1 MLVVGLTGGIATG
14 KSTVSALLAS
24 HGIPIIDADLLARQA
39 VEPGTRAHRNI
50 VKVFG
55 QEVLVSSLESSS
67 PPSANTDIR
76 DWRIRPID
84 RKKLGSIIFNDEGKR
99 KALNGIVHP
108 AVTRAIL
115 WGVVK
120 AWMKGEKIVVVDVPL
135 LIEGG
140 LWKWMGKVVV
150 VYCSPELQLQRLM
163 ARDNSTHADASSR
176 LNSQLPITSKVPH
189 ADIVIDNSGTPAD
202 LKGEVMSC
210 IGKLERA
217 VGWGWLLSWLVP
229 PVGLLSALWC
239 LACRALRRRMVD
251 ARGRRTKRS

>member
-24 HGIPIIDADLLARQA
+24 HGIPIIDTDLLARQA
-39 VEPGTRAHRNI
+39 VEPGTRAHREI
-50 VKVFG
+50 VKFFG
-55 QEVLVSSLESSS
+55 KEVLLSSS
-67 PPSANTDIR
+67 GSSFPSSANTDTR

-99 KALNGIVHP
+99 KVLNGIVHP
-108 AVTRAIL
+108 SITRAIL

-120 AWMKGEKIVVVDVPL
+120 AWLKGEKTVVVDVPL

-140 LWKWMGKVVV
+140 LWKWMGKVIV
-150 VYCSPELQLQRLM
+150 VYCSPELQVQRLM
-163 ARDNSTHADASSR
+163 VRDGSNHADASSR
-176 LNSQLPITSKVPH
+176 LNSQLPIVSKVGY

-202 LKGEVMSC
+202 LKGEAMSC

-239 LACRALRRRMVD
+239 LGWRALRRRMEN
-251 ARGRRTKRS
+251 ARGRTKRS

>member
-1 MLVVGLTGGIATG
+1 M
-14 KSTVSALLAS
+14 
-24 HGIPIIDADLLARQA
+24 
-39 VEPGTRAHRNI
+39 
-50 VKVFG
+50 KVFG
-55 QEVLVSSLESSS
+55 QEVLLSSLESSS

-150 VYCSPELQLQRLM
+150 VYWCVSFAFFYHTLLAYMSYTLCSFLTCLIVMLLHVSSPELQLQRLM

-251 ARGRRTKRS
+251 ARGRRSKHS